1 MAYKFKAIEK
11 DKETL
16 VHNGDKTKKANQAFG
31 ETNIN
36 ELIPSE
42 SVRNN
47 IEENGIQRISLDLI
61 KPREVNNFRSIS
73 SRTLKAS
80 IKALGLLDPIL
91 IRTIDG
97 GKYMIIA
104 GHRRFNAFKEIL
116 ADLKIET
123 VEKEKR
129 GESIEEINERIDQFS
144 RIPAIIFTV
153 VEDNSELLGTNA
165 KYITADQ
172 EEKIYQATNLENR
185 QISKLD
191 LAKHVKYFY
200 DLINDNPDFKKE
212 LLDERNKNA
221 KRKAV
226 KFNYPE
232 IISDIIVKEEG
243 FSVSHGYIWKL
254 VTLIEKENEYPKY
267 HKKAMKRIDDGESV
281 KAVFDDFSK
290 AVEIIN
296 YNFENREIKQEY
308 MTRIEK
314 GNEPI
319 TSIYNELFDIKQQD
333 KKRSYTSKE
342 LVDFIY
348 AIDRGEITAKEVIKM
363 IGEAK

>member
-11 DKETL
+11 DKATL
-16 VHNGDKTKKANQAFG
+16 VHDGDKTKKANQAFG

-42 SVRNN
+42 FIQNN
-47 IEENGIQRISLDLI
+47 IEENGIQRIGLELI
-61 KPREVNNFRSIS
+61 KPREVNNFRDIS
-73 SRTLKAS
+73 NRTLKAS

-91 IRTIDG
+91 IRTLDG

-104 GHRRFNAFKEIL
+104 GHRRYNAFKEIL

-123 VEKEKR
+123 AEKEKR
-129 GESIEEINERIDQFS
+129 GESTDDINDMIDQYS
-144 RIPAIIFTV
+144 RIPAIVFTV

-200 DLINDNPDFKKE
+200 DLINNNPDFKKE
-212 LLDERNKNA
+212 LLEERNRNA

-226 KFNYPE
+226 KFNYPD
-232 IISDIIVKEEG
+232 IIADIIVKEEG
-243 FSVSHGYIWKL
+243 FSVSRSYIWML
-254 VTLIEKENEYPKY
+254 ITLIEKENEYPKY
-267 HKKAMKRIDDGESV
+267 HKKAMKRIDDGEPV
-281 KAVFDDFSK
+281 KPVYEDFTK
-290 AVEIIN
+290 AIEIIN

-314 GNEPI
+314 SDEPI
-319 TSIYNELFDIKQQD
+319 TSIYNELFDIKQQE
-333 KKRSYTSKE
+333 KKRSYTNKE
-342 LVDFIY
+342 LTDFIY
-348 AIDRGEITAKEVIKM
+348 AISRGEITAKEVIKM
-363 IGEAK
+363 IEEAK